1 MRNSQPFDTR
11 ELLSND
17 DGSEN
22 GAKKRILR
30 PFIFYRLHLDALNL
44 SNVGDF
50 YWSEICKDFIQV
62 QKDGKE
68 NSSSYVHVLYKVA
81 LGGFMLYSC
90 SAVVSL
96 IKPIVAV
103 VVVVESW
110 SKRNKN
116 TVISMAGCLY
126 AAFQS
131 TS

>member
-1 MRNSQPFDTR
+1 
-11 ELLSND
+11 
-17 DGSEN
+17 
-22 GAKKRILR
+22 
-30 PFIFYRLHLDALNL
+30 
-44 SNVGDF
+44 
-50 YWSEICKDFIQV
+50 
-62 QKDGKE
+62 
-68 NSSSYVHVLYKVA
+68 
-81 LGGFMLYSC
+81 MLYSC

-96 IKPIVAV
+96 IKPIVDI